1 MDQMTWDNILC
12 NAWKRDMPM
21 DLVFAHFVDRR
32 GHAPEGLLRLPLRDF
47 NKVTARRFIAAH
59 LPKLSEIL
67 WSDGVASALIHLID
81 SKEDT
86 LAVACDAHK
95 AKKDKY
101 DRDATRRQVRRA
113 VMKTTVFLDAK
124 DAMNRSNQ
132 WGVCK

>member
-21 DLVFAHFVDRR
+21 DLAVAHFVDRR
-32 GHAPEGLLRLPLRDF
+32 GHAPEGRLRLPLRKF
-47 NKVTARRFIAAH
+47 NNGTARRFIAAH

-86 LAVACDAHK
+86 LAMACDAHK
-95 AKKDKY
+95 TKKDN
-101 DRDATRRQVRRA
+101 RDLNATRGHVRRA
-113 VMKTTVFLDAK
+113 VIKTTAFCDKK
-124 DAMNRSNQ
+124 DALNRSNQ
-132 WGVCK
+132 WSVCK